1 MGSALLELCAIVG
14 KEDREAAKYLKRH
27 IVLVRQIGEKM
38 RQPMTNT
45 ERLEWLQ
52 GCINGCRF
60 VEHPVEKRVK
70 ETLISMLNQ
79 EIMVFRNKAQ
89 IYLEVY
95 NTECARGGECIFG
108 KVENLDRALEALY
121 LTSIPAAEAV
131 RRIKAGTAQDDA
143 VEWAEKE
150 LREPGEYAERMV
162 ALLDAITAF
171 WKMLPNGD
179 PQKKTQS
186 DTAMDG
192 SRSLS
197 SGPAAPTDG
206 ASTTS

>member
-1 MGSALLELCAIVG
+1 MAEDHDKTNPVAGVDALVDPRPLTIAQVAVLSRANNP
-14 KEDREAAKYLKRH
+14 
-27 IVLVRQIGEKM
+27 VLV
-38 RQPMTNT
+38 
-45 ERLEWLQ
+45 
-52 GCINGCRF
+52 
-60 VEHPVEKRVK
+60 
-70 ETLISMLNQ
+70 
-79 EIMVFRNKAQ
+79 
-89 IYLEVY
+89 
-95 NTECARGGECIFG
+95 G

-131 RRIKAGTAQDDA
+131 RRIKAGTSQDDA
-143 VEWAEKE
+143 VEWAERE
-150 LREPGEYAERMV
+150 LREPGEYADRMV